1 VRKSVSGFTLI
12 ELVIVIIILGILAAT
27 ATARYINLRGD
38 SINSVNEATAGA
50 LRSAIEVARMKL
62 ITTYKTIPESGWIES
77 ADPTTANDD
86 LGFWNGNPECIRSD
100 CGPNGDWLNGTIRAN
115 DCFNLVKV
123 LLGKNIS
130 YLSLVTDSS
139 NSGSFGE
146 GDACVYHNSEDPGYK
161 FRYSITDG
169 TVVTSQP

>member
-38 SINSVNEATAGA
+38 SLNSVNEATAGA

-62 ITTYKTIPESGWIES
+62 ITTYQTIPEFGWIES
-77 ADPTTANDD
+77 GDPATNAWD
-86 LGFWNGNPECIRSD
+86 LGFYKGNPECHRLS
-100 CGPNGDWLNGTIRAN
+100 CVLNGQTVGHGCDALIGFLLAKKIPYYPTMQWGSDPVRTAAG
-115 DCFNLVKV
+115 DVCVFN
-123 LLGKNIS
+123 
-130 YLSLVTDSS
+130 
-139 NSGSFGE
+139 
-146 GDACVYHNSEDPGYK
+146 HNEDPDYK

>member
-1 VRKSVSGFTLI
+1 MKKSASGFTLI

-62 ITTYKTIPESGWIES
+62 ITTYKTLPVYGWIES
-77 ADPTTANDD
+77 GDPANVNDD
-86 LGFWNGNPECIRSD
+86 LGFFGGNPECQRLS
-100 CGPNGDWLNGTIRAN
+100 CGLNGVTRTSGCNGVI
-115 DCFNLVKV
+115 DS
-123 LLGKNIS
+123 LLAKKIS
-130 YLSLVTDSS
+130 YVTNMQWGSDPTPVDVGNVCVFS
-139 NSGSFGE
+139 NI
-146 GDACVYHNSEDPGYK
+146 EDPDYK
-161 FRYSITDG
+161 FRYSIADG